1 MLKGVH
7 QKLETQETP
16 AFFVRGA
23 KPFSR
28 MVFYCALSII
38 FMAVDARLNYLSQV
52 RQAFISALHP
62 FEMAA
67 NAPSEWVRDVQ
78 KYFSAHNKLLQ
89 ENYVLKQQAFE
100 HQVSLQRLNTIQAEN
115 EHLRHLLNGNI
126 PVHPKAVLGEISH
139 MGRDPFTHV
148 VVVNRGSQHNIKAGQ
163 AVVDSKGVIGQ
174 VTRVYPF
181 TSEVTLITDKE
192 LSIPIQIERNQLRAI
207 AFGAGNNTLDIPFL
221 PTNVD
226 IKVGDKLVTSGIDGV
241 YPAGL
246 AVATITKIQQN
257 PESPFAKI
265 VSTPV
270 AGVSNHLQLL
280 LLALPETKEAVAPT
294 SASAPEEVADVNKDK
309 EIIKDKAKTNAP
321 H

>member
-7 QKLETQETP
+7 QKLETQQTP

-23 KPFSR
+23 STFSR
-28 MVFYCALSII
+28 LVFFCALSIVI
-38 FMAVDARLNYLSQV
+38 MAVDARLNYLSQV
-52 RQAFISALHP
+52 RQAFIAALHP
-62 FEMAA
+62 LEIVA
-67 NAPSEWVRDVQ
+67 NAPGEWTRDVK
-78 KYFSAHNKLLQ
+78 KYFSAHNQLVQ

-100 HQVSLQRLNTIQAEN
+100 HQVTLQRFNTIQAEN
-115 EHLRHLLNGNI
+115 IHLRSLLNGNI
-126 PVHPKAVLGEISH
+126 PIQPKAVLGEISH

-148 VVVNRGSQHNIKAGQ
+148 VVVNRGSQHGIKAGQ

-207 AFGAGNNTLDIPFL
+207 AFGEGNNTLDIPYL

-226 IKVGDKLVTSGIDGV
+226 IKVGDKLVTSGIDGI
-241 YPAGL
+241 YPSGL
-246 AVATITKIQQN
+246 AVAIVTKILQN

-280 LLALPETKEAVAPT
+280 LLELPEAKESVIPT
-294 SASAPEEVADVNKDK
+294 QEAEVAKDSKK
-309 EIIKDKAKTNAP
+309 ETVIEKKAKPNAP